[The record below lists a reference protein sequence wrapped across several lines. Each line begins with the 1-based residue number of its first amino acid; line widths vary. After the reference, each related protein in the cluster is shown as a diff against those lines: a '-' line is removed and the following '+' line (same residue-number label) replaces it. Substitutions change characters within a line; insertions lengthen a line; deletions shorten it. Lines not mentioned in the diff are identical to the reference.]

1 MKISKEQ
8 VKNIAYLARLELDEE
23 KMELFSVQLSQI
35 LEYMEKLSNVDTCDI
50 APLYSPIEHSTP
62 YREDKII
69 DKYKREDVLKN
80 APEED
85 GEHFIVPK
93 VVN

>member
-1 MKISKEQ
+1 MKISKEKVQ
-8 VKNIAYLARLELDEE
+8 DIARLARLRLSEE
-23 KMELFSVQLSQI
+23 SVEKFSFQLSQI
-35 LEYMEKLSNVDTCDI
+35 LEYMEQLSEIDTTDI
-50 APLYSPIEHSTP
+50 EPLYSPIDHPTP
-62 YREDKII
+62 YREDKVEIQ
-69 DKYKREDVLKN
+69 YKREDILKN

>member
-8 VKNIAYLARLELDEE
+8 VKNIAYLARLHLDEDRV
-23 KMELFSVQLSQI
+23 ELFSKQLSQI
-35 LEYMEKLSNVDTCDI
+35 LDYMEQLSEVDTSKVK
-50 APLYSPIEHSTP
+50 PLYSPVEHPTP
-62 YREDKII
+62 YRDDEV
-69 DKYKREDVLKN
+69 YSEFTREDVLKN

-93 VVN
+93 VVS